1 MQRHAAWR
9 TRALCRQ
16 AVASSG
22 GPSEIEC
29 RWIAD
34 LLGDY
39 LDGRLPRH
47 TRELIDFHIDRCPP
61 CVAFINTYRA
71 TMDAA
76 RKLGDAETATGTPVT
91 DEIASRRVR
100 HRVGGGESCGATD
113 AALSR
118 DPALPV
124 EQGSTRG
131 LRLSRLYSVI
141 GFIQN
146 NMTQKLTILDLSTVV
161 HMSPYHFARLFKQS
175 TGVSPH
181 RFVLGQRIARASV
194 LLRDARLS
202 IGEVAR
208 LVGFRTPSHFTR
220 AFRRMTGLA
229 PNEYRSRWRDER

>member
-29 RWIAD
+29 RWIAV

-61 CVAFINTYRA
+61 CVAFINTYR
-71 TMDAA
+71 
-76 RKLGDAETATGTPVT
+76 
-91 DEIASRRVR
+91 
-100 HRVGGGESCGATD
+100 GAI
-113 AALSR
+113 
-118 DPALPV
+118 

-131 LRLSRLYSVI
+131 LHRPPLQHVI
-141 GFIQN
+141 GFIQD
-146 NMTQKLTILDLSTVV
+146 NMTQKLTLLDLSTVV

-175 TGVSPH
+175 TGVPPH
-181 RFVLGQRIARASV
+181 RFVLG
-194 LLRDARLS
+194 
-202 IGEVAR
+202 
-208 LVGFRTPSHFTR
+208 
-220 AFRRMTGLA
+220 
-229 PNEYRSRWRDER
+229 